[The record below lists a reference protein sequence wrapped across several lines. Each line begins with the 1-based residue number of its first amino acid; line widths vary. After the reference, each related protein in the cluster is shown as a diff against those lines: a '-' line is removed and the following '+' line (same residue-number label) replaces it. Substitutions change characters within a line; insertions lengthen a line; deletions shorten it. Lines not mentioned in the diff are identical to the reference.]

1 MILLNQKK
9 KKKILDSVYGLS
21 VKNVRKSNRVTQ
33 NDILLPVDMF
43 QHVSFRF
50 RKYK

>member
-1 MILLNQKK
+1 MILMNQK
-9 KKKILDSVYGLS
+9 KKKILDSIYGLS